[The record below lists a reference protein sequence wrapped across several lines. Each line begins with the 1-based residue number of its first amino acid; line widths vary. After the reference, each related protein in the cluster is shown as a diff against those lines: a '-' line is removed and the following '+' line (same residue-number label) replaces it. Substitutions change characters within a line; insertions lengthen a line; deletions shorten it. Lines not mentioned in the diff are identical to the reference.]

1 MSLLLLLWPLWLT
14 RRPEADSP
22 LWARRSL
29 ILLISLLTLRY
40 LHWRCTDSLNLDS
53 GLSTALSLLMLVAEG
68 WLLVTGLLPLWLA
81 WRAFPDRRTQVADL
95 THRWKADRWQPKV
108 AILVP
113 SYGEPLNVLERTLQ
127 GCLAQSYPQCTVWLL
142 DDSGR
147 DDVRQLARKLGCRYR
162 HRPQRSNAKAGN
174 LNDGLRRIEAELVA
188 VFDADFIP
196 QTVFLERC
204 IGFLQDPEVALVQ
217 TPQSFLNADPV
228 MRNLGME
235 PWLLPDEESFYR
247 WIEPVR
253 DGWGA
258 VVCAG
263 TSFVVRRAALDQVGG
278 FVEQALSEDFVT
290 GIALRQQG
298 WRLVYLQ
305 EKLSAGLAAETMADF
320 VHQRQRWAAGT
331 LQSLRLSNGP
341 IRAGGL
347 SLGQRLAYLEG
358 VIHWINNLPRL
369 VLMLMPLSYGLLNI
383 LPIHLTGRAIL
394 ELVLP
399 MWATVLLS
407 IGWLNRGSRAALLSE
422 LTGWVLTVPLTS
434 TLISTALGRRLGF
447 RVTPKHQSRGQGG
460 WSWFLALPLLVLTA
474 LNAANLAGLLQQLG
488 NGEAWGDDGRFAGLA
503 WAVLNLLGT
512 LTALRA
518 CWDPPMRDP
527 APWLAVDME
536 GEVLDAGG
544 HRHPCRIKAI
554 SETGAELHF
563 RNHVPPLVSSS
574 ALRWSTAVPPLPIE
588 ISAERPLARAV
599 AWGKTTARQ
608 QHALMQWLYGRS
620 GCWRDRLAPQEWR
633 ALLALL
639 KRVLFGTP
647 APAAFR
653 RSLVPLAA
661 QGSTSGQ
668 L

>member
-1 MSLLLLLWPLWLT
+1 MSLLLLLWPLWLI
-14 RRPEADSP
+14 RRPEAQSP

-40 LHWRCTDSLNLDS
+40 LHWRCTGSLNLDS
-53 GLSTALSLLMLVAEG
+53 GLSTVLSLLMLLAEG

-81 WRAFPDRRTQVADL
+81 WRPFPDRRTQVADL
-95 THRWKADRWQPKV
+95 ARQRRASRWQPKV

-113 SYGEPLNVLERTLQ
+113 SYGEPLHVLERTLQ
-127 GCLAQSYPQCTVWLL
+127 GCLAQTYPHCTVWLL

-147 DDVRQLARKLGCRYR
+147 DEVRRLARRLGCRYR
-162 HRPQRSNAKAGN
+162 YRPQRSHAKAGN
-174 LNDGLRRIEAELVA
+174 LNDGLRQIDAELVA

-204 IGFLQDPEVALVQ
+204 VGFLQDPEVALVQ

-320 VHQRQRWAAGT
+320 VRQRQRWAAGT
-331 LQSLRLSNGP
+331 LQSLRLPSGP

-383 LPIHLTGRAIL
+383 LPIHLTSRAIV

-434 TLISTALGRRLGF
+434 TLVSSALGRRLGF

-460 WSWFLALPLLVLTA
+460 WSWALALPLLVLTV

-488 NGEAWGDDGRFAGLA
+488 HGELLADDGRVAGLA

-512 LTALRA
+512 ITALRA

-527 APWLAVDME
+527 APWLGVDMD
-536 GEVLDAGG
+536 GEVLDVGG

-563 RNHVPPLVSSS
+563 QSRVPPMVSSS
-574 ALRWSTAVPPLPIE
+574 ALRWCEAVPPLPIE
-588 ISAERPLARAV
+588 VSAERPLDRAITWR
-599 AWGKTTARQ
+599 ATTAPQKR
-608 QHALMQWLYGRS
+608 ALQGWLYGRS
-620 GCWRDRLAPQEWR
+620 GCWLDRLAPQEWR
-633 ALLALL
+633 ALLALV
-639 KRVLFGTP
+639 KRVLFGAP

-653 RSLVPLAA
+653 RSLVPLAG

>member
-1 MSLLLLLWPLWLT
+1 MSLLLLLWPIWLI
-14 RRPEADSP
+14 RRPEAQSP

-53 GLSTALSLLMLVAEG
+53 GLSTVLSLLMLLAEG

-81 WRAFPDRRTQVADL
+81 WRPFPDRRTQVAAL
-95 THRWKADRWQPKV
+95 ARQREASRWQPKV

-113 SYGEPLNVLERTLQ
+113 SYGEPLHVLERTLL
-127 GCLAQSYPQCTVWLL
+127 GCLAQSYPHCTVWLL

-147 DDVRQLARKLGCRYR
+147 DEVRQLARKLGCRYR
-162 HRPQRSNAKAGN
+162 HRPQRCHAKAGN
-174 LNDGLRRIEAELVA
+174 LNDGLRQIDAELVA

-204 IGFLQDPEVALVQ
+204 VGFLQDPEVALVQ

-320 VHQRQRWAAGT
+320 VRQRQRWAAGT
-331 LQSLRLSNGP
+331 LQSLRLPSGP

-383 LPIHLTGRAIL
+383 LPIHLTSRAIV

-434 TLISTALGRRLGF
+434 TLISSALGRRLGF

-460 WSWFLALPLLVLTA
+460 WSWALALPLLVLTV

-488 NGEAWGDDGRFAGLA
+488 HGELLANDGRVAGLA

-527 APWLAVDME
+527 APWLGVDVD
-536 GEVLDAGG
+536 GEVLDVGG

-563 RNHVPPLVSSS
+563 QSRVPPMVSSS
-574 ALRWSTAVPPLPIE
+574 ALRWCEAVPPLPIE
-588 ISAERPLARAV
+588 ISAERPLARAITWR
-599 AWGKTTARQ
+599 ATTAPQ
-608 QHALMQWLYGRS
+608 QRALQRWLYGRS
-620 GCWRDRLAPQEWR
+620 GCWLDRLAPQEWR

-639 KRVLFGTP
+639 KRVLFGAP

-653 RSLVPLAA
+653 RSLVPLAG

>member
-1 MSLLLLLWPLWLT
+1 MSLLLLLWPLWLI
-14 RRPEADSP
+14 RRPEAESP

-40 LHWRCTDSLNLDS
+40 LHWRCTESLNLDS
-53 GLSTALSLLMLVAEG
+53 GLSTVLSLLMLLAEI

-81 WRAFPDRRTQVADL
+81 WRPFPDRRTQMKDL
-95 THRWKADRWQPKV
+95 AHRWRALRWQPKV

-127 GCLAQSYPQCTVWLL
+127 GCLAQSYPNCSVWLL

-147 DDVRQLARKLGCRYR
+147 DEVRGLARRLGCHYR

-174 LNDGLRRIEAELVA
+174 LNDGLRHIDAELVA

-204 IGFLQDPEVALVQ
+204 IGFLHDPEVALVQ

-235 PWLLPDEESFYR
+235 RWLLPDEESFYR

-263 TSFVVRRAALDQVGG
+263 TSFVVRRSALDQVGG

-290 GIALRQQG
+290 GIALRQHG

-305 EKLSAGLAAETMADF
+305 EKLSVGLAAETMADF
-320 VHQRQRWAAGT
+320 VLQRQRWAAGT
-331 LQSLRLSNGP
+331 LQSLRLRSGP

-369 VLMLMPLSYGLLNI
+369 VLMLMPLSYGLLDI
-383 LPIHLTGRAIL
+383 LPIHLTGSAIV

-399 MWATVLLS
+399 MWAMVLLS

-434 TLISTALGRRLGF
+434 TLISSALGRRLGF

-460 WSWFLALPLLVLTA
+460 WSWALALPLLVLTA

-488 NGEAWGDDGRFAGLA
+488 QGDMQGNIGRLAGLA

-527 APWLAVDME
+527 APWLAVDMA
-536 GEVLDAGG
+536 GEVLDEGG

-563 RNHVPPLVSSS
+563 QKHVPPLVSSS
-574 ALRWSTAVPPLPIE
+574 ALRWCKAVPPLPIE
-588 ISAERPLARAV
+588 ISAEQSLARAV
-599 AWGKTTARQ
+599 TWRATTAPQ
-608 QHALMQWLYGRS
+608 QRALLRWLYGRS

-639 KRVLFGTP
+639 KRVLFGAP
-647 APAAFR
+647 APTAFR

>member
-95 THRWKADRWQPKV
+95 TRRWKADRWQPKV

-127 GCLAQSYPQCTVWLL
+127 GCLAQSYPHCTVWLL

-174 LNDGLRRIEAELVA
+174 LNDGLRRIDAELVA

-320 VHQRQRWAAGT
+320 VRQRQRWAAGT
-331 LQSLRLSNGP
+331 LQSLRLSSGP

-460 WSWFLALPLLVLTA
+460 WSWALALPLLVLTA

-563 RNHVPPLVSSS
+563 RNHVPPLASSS
-574 ALRWSTAVPPLPIE
+574 ALLAARRRDTDMWLWPTRARTRECIRAGTLNPLLLSAGMVSIRSACCRYHVSGTAGASAR
-588 ISAERPLARAV
+588 ISALA
-599 AWGKTTARQ
+599 
-608 QHALMQWLYGRS
+608 S
-620 GCWRDRLAPQEWR
+620 
-633 ALLALL
+633 
-639 KRVLFGTP
+639 
-647 APAAFR
+647 
-653 RSLVPLAA
+653 
-661 QGSTSGQ
+661 
-668 L
+668 